1 MPGEKIY
8 RTSANG
14 FVFSFTQ
21 QYIEEADL
29 VQISPN
35 KYHFLKDNQSVSA
48 EITSADLNTK
58 TILVE
63 MEGETYTV
71 VIKTELDQV
80 LEKMGFN
87 AGKGRQHKE
96 IKAPMPGLVLSIAVT
111 EGQQVIEGD
120 KILILEAM
128 KMENNIMT
136 HTNARINRIAVKEGQ
151 AVEKGQVLVEL
162 EDRDI

>member
-1 MPGEKIY
+1 MSVEKIY
-8 RTSANG
+8 RTCVNG
-14 FVFSFTQ
+14 FVFSFSQ
-21 QYIEEADL
+21 QEIEEADL

-35 KYHFLKDNQSVSA
+35 KYHFLKDYQSISA

-58 TILVE
+58 TIQVE
-63 MEGETYTV
+63 IEGETYTV

-87 AGKGRQHKE
+87 AGKGKQHKE

-136 HTNARINRIAVKEGQ
+136 HANARISRIAVKEGQ
-151 AVEKGQVLVEL
+151 AVEKGQMLVEL
-162 EDRDI
+162 E

>member
-21 QYIEEADL
+21 QDIEEADL